1 MVAFAQMGSLFA
13 MSWLL
18 VLLAGSTLGAR
29 SALAAIGAG
38 ILLFS
43 LAECLYDAVQ
53 GPLTAELAPPGLT
66 GRYMAVN
73 GFSWQLGF
81 IIGPAVGAAVL
92 GAAPHVL
99 WALAAGA
106 CAAAGAYAL
115 ALERRLP
122 GAARLTPVAEAR
134 TGTR

>member
-1 MVAFAQMGSLFA
+1 MVA
-13 MSWLL
+13 
-18 VLLAGSTLGAR
+18 
-29 SALAAIGAG
+29 

-53 GPLTAELAPPGLT
+53 GPLTAELAPSALT

-81 IIGPAVGAAVL
+81 IVGPAVGAAVL
-92 GAAPHVL
+92 GAAPHAL
-99 WALAAGA
+99 WVLAACV
-106 CAAAGAYAL
+106 CAAAGAFAL

-122 GAARLTPVAEAR
+122 EGAQLTPVADRRVSALSRAR
-134 TGTR
+134 SPGR